1 MRFSMPARQRGGL
14 DEDAAGGVA
23 GAAADFLPGEYVL
36 LERDEFPVLPVFPAD
51 DNAHPSD

>member
-23 GAAADFLPGEYVL
+23 GAASDFLPGEYVL